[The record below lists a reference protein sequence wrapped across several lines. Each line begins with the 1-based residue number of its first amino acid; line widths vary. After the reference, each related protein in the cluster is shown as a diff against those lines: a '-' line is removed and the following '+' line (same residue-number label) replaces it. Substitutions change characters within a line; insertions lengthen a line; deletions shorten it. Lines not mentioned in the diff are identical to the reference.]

1 MKKSLFI
8 VSLVFLLCLIFSCKK
23 QVEEGITEEEAKAI
37 HDLYVEA
44 RNTVN
49 LDLLD
54 EILKEDIVVHDSGYP
69 EDLVGLD
76 ALKEYYSHTHKAF
89 PDLHATID
97 EIIVKGD
104 KIICVWTFSGTN
116 TGSLHTAL
124 GDMPATGN
132 KVQFS
137 GVVID
142 RVEEGKMVEEWVY
155 FNVLHL
161 LQQLGFT
168 LTPPQPPEPPEEK
181 K

>member
-76 ALKEYYSHTHKAF
+76 ALKEYYSNNHKAF
-89 PDLHATID
+89 SDLHFTFD
-97 EIIVKGD
+97 DMIVIRD
-104 KIICVWTFSGTN
+104 RIVAFWTCSGIN
-116 TGSLHTAL
+116 TGPLHTPL
-124 GDMPATGN
+124 GDIPATGR

-137 GVVID
+137 GIVID
-142 RVEEGKMVEEWVY
+142 RVDEGKIVEDWVVW
-155 FNVLHL
+155 NVLDL
-161 LQQLGFT
+161 MQQLGFT
-168 LTPPQPPEPPEEK
+168 LTPPQPPGPEEK